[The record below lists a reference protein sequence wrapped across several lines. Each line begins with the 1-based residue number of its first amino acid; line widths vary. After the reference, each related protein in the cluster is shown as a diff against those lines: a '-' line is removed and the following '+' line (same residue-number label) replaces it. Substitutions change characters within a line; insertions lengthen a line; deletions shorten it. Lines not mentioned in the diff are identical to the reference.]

1 MIKILESQN
10 AFGAMNTGTI
20 MYSNLTDVDKARLSK
35 KYRVD
40 ISGLE
45 DFIANMP
52 GDVWKSEKKEIFKL
66 HRRNFAKTM
75 GINWKHMFMADQDVK
90 KSGSRGSS
98 FEITRDYVKAHPN
111 GWTDIPEDL
120 LVVRKGVPEVV
131 IGHPVADCPVV
142 MMVDKKQKIAI
153 VGHCSGALIDEK
165 LPTLIVEALE
175 SKYDS
180 KVDDIFTYVSA
191 CAGDTWTYNSIPK
204 WATDEA
210 IWDKYIVYNQEDGLY
225 HINLRGALW
234 DQFVSS
240 GLDRDNI
247 SFNPDDTITD
257 KRYYS
262 NAMKNDDPSKFGR
275 HFAGLCFDKFNG
287 DNIVLLK
294 PEVLVKKR

>member
-10 AFGAMNTGTI
+10 AFGTMNTGTVA
-20 MYSNLTDVDKARLSK
+20 YNNLTNDDKVRLSK
-35 KYRVD
+35 KYNID
-40 ISGLE
+40 ISGLQ
-45 DFIANMP
+45 DYIAHMP
-52 GDVWKSEKKEIFKL
+52 DNIWKGEKREVFKL

-75 GINWKHMFMADQDVK
+75 GINWKHMFMADQDLK
-90 KSGSRGSS
+90 KSGCRGSA
-98 FEITRDYVKAHPN
+98 FEITRDYVQANPN

-120 LVVRKGVPEVV
+120 LVVRKGVPGVV

-142 MMVDKKQKIAI
+142 MMVDQKQKIAI
-153 VGHCSGALIDEK
+153 VGHCSGPLIDEK

-191 CAGDTWTYNSIPK
+191 CAGDSWTYDSIPN

-210 IWDKYIVYNQEDGLY
+210 IWDNYIVYNQEEGLY
-225 HINLRGALW
+225 HINLRGALL

-240 GLDRDNI
+240 GLDKDNI

-262 NAMKNDDPSKFGR
+262 NAMKDIDSSRLGR

-294 PEVLVKKR
+294 PEVLTKRR

>member
-10 AFGAMNTGTI
+10 AFGTMNTGTVA
-20 MYSNLTDVDKARLSK
+20 YNNLTNDDKVRLSK
-35 KYRVD
+35 KYNID
-40 ISGLE
+40 ISGLQ
-45 DFIANMP
+45 DYIAHMP
-52 GDVWKSEKKEIFKL
+52 DNIWKGEKREVFKL

-75 GINWKHMFMADQDVK
+75 GINWKHMFMADQDLQ
-90 KSGSRGSS
+90 KSGCRGSA
-98 FEITRDYVKAHPN
+98 FEITRDYVQANPN

-120 LVVRKGVPEVV
+120 LVVRKGVPGVV

-142 MMVDKKQKIAI
+142 MMIDQKQKIAI
-153 VGHCSGALIDEK
+153 VGHCSGPLIDEK

-191 CAGDTWTYNSIPK
+191 CAGDSWTYDSIPN

-210 IWDKYIVYNQEDGLY
+210 IWDNYIVYNQEEGLY
-225 HINLRGALW
+225 HINLRGALL

-240 GLDRDNI
+240 GLDKDNI

-262 NAMKNDDPSKFGR
+262 NAMKDIDSSRLGR

-294 PEVLVKKR
+294 PEVLTKRR